1 MQCNS
6 FVWFAIRWA
15 ETRLFFHFVKFNM
28 KLVPR
33 FSPTEVLWKLI
44 IIIIV
49 NALHC
54 SLNCTSCKERLC
66 QQKAKLIIT
75 RGCFS
80 FNLIFF
86 PFFLSP
92 PLRSIINETRL
103 TGFYFFFAIRRSC
116 FKASPLLDRS
126 SFSGPRFVI
135 SSRVKHFLSSHLKHC
150 FKFSLWKPES
160 HPELKLFCKLFSIK
174 CNFKERSSSVTW
186 HTRTL

>member
-1 MQCNS
+1 MKLSAGENAMQFLC
-6 FVWFAIRWA
+6 VIRDSMSGNKTFLSLCKVQH
-15 ETRLFFHFVKFNM
+15 ETRSTILTNWSSLETHHNHHRQCIALQFELHFM
-28 KLVPR
+28 QRETLP
-33 FSPTEVLWKLI
+33 
-44 IIIIV
+44 
-49 NALHC
+49 A
-54 SLNCTSCKERLC
+54 
-66 QQKAKLIIT
+66 KAKLIIT

-150 FKFSLWKPES
+150 FKFSL
-160 HPELKLFCKLFSIK
+160 LK
-174 CNFKERSSSVTW
+174 
-186 HTRTL
+186 TRIASGAQVLLQIILN